1 MIVLPLAGK
10 SLRFKEAGIE
20 GPKWSLKVGN
30 QSILTRAIQS
40 IRTSRRPHEEIVLGC
55 LPDQINLLKVA
66 LNPELHRE
74 VTLVTIDQTTNGQAE
89 SVFRIIEK
97 TKVDASERLIIWCGD
112 SAFNSDVFNFEL
124 RVGNWMLV
132 SKLLGDHWSFVREFN
147 GVVVEV
153 TEKVR
158 ISDHASLGLYA
169 FDSLQDFLE
178 TSPLEIRDGY
188 KESFVAPLYNSLITK
203 RKRVEMFSLDP
214 SDYYPLGTPKE
225 IIQTSYRMKWELPI
239 EFESFNL

>member
-1 MIVLPLAGK
+1 LIVLPLAGH

-20 GPKWSLKVGN
+20 SPKWSLKIGN

-40 IRTSRRPHEEIVLGC
+40 IIKSCNPHEEIVLGC
-55 LPDQINLLKVA
+55 LAHQINTLKVA
-66 LNPELHRE
+66 LNSELHRKVSI
-74 VTLVTIDQTTNGQAE
+74 VTLNQTTNGQAE
-89 SVFRIIEK
+89 TVFRIIEK
-97 TKVDASERLIIWCGD
+97 IEADASERLVIWCGD
-112 SAFNSDVFNFEL
+112 SAFSSDAFSFAL
-124 RVGNWMLV
+124 RDGNWMLV
-132 SKLLGDHWSFVREFN
+132 SKLSGDHWSFVREIN
-147 GVVVEV
+147 GEVVEV

-158 ISDHASLGLYA
+158 ISDHASLGLYS

-188 KESFVAPLYNSLITK
+188 RESFVAPLYNSLIKK
-203 RKRVEMFSLDP
+203 RKKVEMFSIDP

-225 IIQTSYRMKWELPI
+225 IIQTAHRMKWELPL

>member
-10 SLRFKEAGIE
+10 SLRFKDAGIE

-40 IRTSRRPHEEIVLGC
+40 IMNSRSPHEEIVLGC
-55 LPDQINLLKVA
+55 LANQINTLKVA
-66 LNPELHRE
+66 LNPELYKKVSI
-74 VTLVTIDQTTNGQAE
+74 VTLDQTTNGQAE
-89 SVFRIIEK
+89 TVFRIIEK
-97 TKVDASERLIIWCGD
+97 TKADALERLIIWCGD
-112 SAFNSDVFNFEL
+112 SAFNNNSFNFAL
-124 RVGNWMLV
+124 RDGNWMLV
-132 SKLLGDHWSFVREFN
+132 SKLLGEHWSFVREIN
-147 GVVVEV
+147 GEVIEV

-188 KESFVAPLYNSLITK
+188 TESFVAPLYNSLITK
-203 RKRVEMFSLDP
+203 RKRVEMFSIDP

-225 IIQTSYRMKWELPI
+225 IIQTAHRMKWELPL